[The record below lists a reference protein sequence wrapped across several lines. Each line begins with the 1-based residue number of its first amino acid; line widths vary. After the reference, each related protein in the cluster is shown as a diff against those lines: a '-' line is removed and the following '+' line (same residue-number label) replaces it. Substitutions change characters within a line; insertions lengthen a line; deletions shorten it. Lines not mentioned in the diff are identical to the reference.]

1 MPRRF
6 APIVPPND
14 PRICPPWLG
23 KELRRISDGLKASST
38 GLAAVTR
45 GETPDGSG
53 SPLTPDL
60 TSYFFLPGRLNG
72 QTGYGG
78 RAPSGNLILSST
90 ADATKGKI
98 YLGNPTPRVTVDETL
113 AVVGINQTSPGST
126 LHIVGGGAAS
136 AAMTTTAVVI
146 ADNWGGPR
154 GGAGGGGIAG
164 TTGAALASNDGITS
178 YEAVNAPTVGTNPQK
193 NGLSGTVMPG
203 ATYIVTAMVACFS
216 STIDITTSAWMV
228 SLVDSAGNQ
237 WDSAIG
243 FNAVDSPF
251 TAAEV
256 AGMTPAQTF
265 FPVTR
270 TVVCSGTPK
279 STGNTPNAIWLS
291 GSMINA
297 VPAFLFTCVSYVT
310 VGVAT
315 TSLLRWDTQ
324 AGVQLGQIA
333 SDGKV
338 GINTGSVA
346 PAASLDIAQGA
357 ALGIPAVRITT
368 EATPTIGVYQFVIKS
383 NAGTPLVFYDSGL
396 GDIFQVPNMVAD
408 QSFSVN
414 NPASPPN
421 GHQIVSLAGNPITY
435 NLPNLGSGGDFV
447 ITAGVQTL
455 AAKTLGSTCILIA
468 STAST
473 GVSFQDTTTS
483 SKKLRVVLSG
493 AVGNNSFTFT
503 NTAARNYGFGD
514 IGGLSIIVGDQA
526 PAVSAGRLGKVDLT
540 AQAADIGSTN
550 LSNTP
555 PAGIYEVEVLLIVTA
570 SDAGAGTATV
580 TIGWTDV
587 LGATTDATVTKA
599 LTSTGR
605 SKATIPMQVNSGNIT
620 YTVTGGGTYGT
631 ARYALYIRV
640 IQLG

>member
-1 MPRRF
+1 
-6 APIVPPND
+6 
-14 PRICPPWLG
+14 
-23 KELRRISDGLKASST
+23 
-38 GLAAVTR
+38 
-45 GETPDGSG
+45 
-53 SPLTPDL
+53 
-60 TSYFFLPGRLNG
+60 
-72 QTGYGG
+72 
-78 RAPSGNLILSST
+78 
-90 ADATKGKI
+90 
-98 YLGNPTPRVTVDETL
+98 
-113 AVVGINQTSPGST
+113 
-126 LHIVGGGAAS
+126 
-136 AAMTTTAVVI
+136 
-146 ADNWGGPR
+146 
-154 GGAGGGGIAG
+154 
-164 TTGAALASNDGITS
+164 
-178 YEAVNAPTVGTNPQK
+178 
-193 NGLSGTVMPG
+193 
-203 ATYIVTAMVACFS
+203 
-216 STIDITTSAWMV
+216 
-228 SLVDSAGNQ
+228 
-237 WDSAIG
+237 
-243 FNAVDSPF
+243 
-251 TAAEV
+251 
-256 AGMTPAQTF
+256 
-265 FPVTR
+265 
-270 TVVCSGTPK
+270 
-279 STGNTPNAIWLS
+279 
-291 GSMINA
+291 
-297 VPAFLFTCVSYVT
+297 
-310 VGVAT
+310 
-315 TSLLRWDTQ
+315 
-324 AGVQLGQIA
+324 VQLGQIA

-408 QSFSVN
+408 QSFFVN

-421 GHQIVSLAGNPITY
+421 GHQIVSLAGNPIQY
-435 NLPNLGSGGDFV
+435 NLPNLGSTGDFV
-447 ITAGVQTL
+447 ITVGTQTL
-455 AAKTLGSTCILIA
+455 ANKTLSSTCLLIA

-514 IGGLSIIVGDQA
+514 LTGNVVTVGDQA
-526 PAVSAGRLGKVDLT
+526 PAVSAGRLGKIDLT

-555 PAGIYEVEVLLIVTA
+555 PAGIYEVEVLLVVTA

-599 LTSTGR
+599 LTTTGR

-631 ARYALYIRV
+631 ARYALYIR
-640 IQLG
+640 IISLG